1 MKGSNKVEISG
12 TLREIIYQNE
22 VNSYTIATLETD
34 EEELTIVGYL
44 PFIHPGDYL
53 KLFGKFVTHQE
64 YGEQFKIDSFQK
76 MIPQTLDALEQYLAN
91 GIIKG
96 IGPATAKK
104 IVKTFGEDTIHIFK
118 YEPEKL
124 ANIKGITKEKAVD
137 MAHEFNENWEL
148 WQIVGYL
155 EQFGIGPQNAKKVYE
170 LLGADAIKKIEENPY
185 ILIDIARGVDFK
197 QIDKMAMDI
206 GIDCNNEKR
215 IESGIK
221 YSLIRIRI

>member
-1 MKGSNKVEISG
+1 MEIRG

-22 VNSYTIATLETD
+22 VNSYTIATFETD

-44 PFIHPGDYL
+44 PFIHIGDCL

-76 MIPQTLDALEQYLAN
+76 MMPQTLDALEQYLSN

-104 IVKTFGEDTIHIFK
+104 IVNTFGEDTIHVFK

-124 ANIKGITKEKAVD
+124 ANIKGITKEKAED
-137 MAHEFNENWEL
+137 MAREFNENWEL

-185 ILIDIARGVDFK
+185 VLIDIARGVDFK

-206 GIDCNNEKR
+206 GIDYNNEKR

>member
-1 MKGSNKVEISG
+1 MEIQG
-12 TLREIIYQNE
+12 RLNDIIYQNE
-22 VNSYTIATLETD
+22 VNSYTIGTFETN
-34 EEELTIVGYL
+34 EEEITIVGYL
-44 PFIHPGDYL
+44 PFIHSGDCL

-76 MIPQTLDALEQYLAN
+76 MMPQTLDALEQYLSN

-104 IVKTFGEDTIHIFK
+104 IVNTFGEDTIHVFK

-170 LLGADAIKKIEENPY
+170 LLGVDAIKKIEENPY

-197 QIDKMAMDI
+197 QIDKMAIDI
-206 GIDCNNEKR
+206 GIDYNNEKR

-221 YSLIRIRI
+221 YSLICIRI